1 MARVTGSVVDRH
13 RRRRPQGLGRVL
25 VVGDSLGVGTAPSL
39 RRRIGGVGADVEVGR
54 GSAEGVRVLDQR
66 LRDRHGAVVFDLGT
80 NDPTANDLRRSLRR
94 ASNIVGERDLYLST
108 VNGPDAAAK
117 NRLLTRF
124 ARRHDNVHLIRAAQK
139 IGTGP
144 DGIHY
149 SPQGYDQRAALYSR
163 AIRRSGGQMAG
174 GPYATAA
181 GRQRGGERR
190 YGPNYVPPVRGPH
203 GRVQTYAEAINYY
216 ADRFGILPRH
226 LAGLLE
232 IESGFDPNAVSY
244 AGARGMSQFMP
255 GTAPSYN
262 VRYGDSPGAIRSQIR
277 GAAHYLDDL
286 GYERGNRGAIH
297 NAFQSYNAGPGN
309 PSAAGSYGADVFAAS
324 RKYKGQFDQFAGST
338 GSRPGTPR
346 AGGGG
351 PVAIGP
357 SSSRETVGPG
367 GSGIAAMLAAM
378 LDQQAPQVPA
388 SAPTPP
394 AFAAGAAFP
403 SGYQPPPSSG
413 APGPEPLKLEELL
426 ALVQPGEGIPQT
438 EVSPGVLV
446 GGAGGGGR
454 SRGAG
459 PGGFNI
465 PNYGPSGGVLTAPT
479 GAPIDRAGVP
489 TNQATRAAVK
499 GISSIL
505 GSPVAFGTGSAH
517 SQMTSSGNV
526 SEHWEGDAIDLPSSG
541 RRLFAI
547 GRSALILAGMDPKQ
561 ARKHRGGIVNIN
573 GWQIIF
579 NAADHYDHVHVSPPD
594 QWRIPRW
601 LRSGRRR

>member
-1 MARVTGSVVDRH
+1 MARGTGSVVDRH

-39 RRRIGGVGADVEVGR
+39 RRRLGGVGADVEVGR

-80 NDPTANDLRRSLRR
+80 NDPTAGDLRRSLRQ
-94 ASNIVGERDLYLST
+94 ASNIVGNRELYLST

-139 IGTGP
+139 VGTGP

-149 SPQGYDQRAALYSR
+149 SPQGYDQRAQLYSR

-174 GPYATAA
+174 GPYAYAA
-181 GRQRGGERR
+181 GAPRAAGARSRGFSS
-190 YGPNYVPPVRGPH
+190 GPWHKRFADEIY
-203 GRVQTYAEAINYY
+203 EAYRKY
-216 ADRFGILPRH
+216 GILPKH
-226 LAGLLE
+226 LAGLIE
-232 IESGFDPNAVSY
+232 VESGGDPNAVSS
-244 AGARGMSQFMP
+244 AGAEGLTQFIP
-255 GTAPSYN
+255 STAASYG
-262 VRYGDSPGAIRSQIR
+262 VKYGDSPRAIRSQIM
-277 GAAHYLDDL
+277 GAAHYLKDL
-286 GYERGNRGAIH
+286 GYRRGDRAAIH

-309 PSAAGSYGADVFAAS
+309 PSAAGAYGQHVFQAA
-324 RKYKGQFDQFAGST
+324 AGYQGLGKLGRQVT
-338 GSRPGTPR
+338 GGGAPR
-346 AGGGG
+346 SSGGGG
-351 PVAIGP
+351 ITATPPTA
-357 SSSRETVGPG
+357 SRETVGPG
-367 GSGIAAMLAAM
+367 GTGIAAMIAAM
-378 LDQQAPQVPA
+378 MGEQEAQVPA
-388 SAPTPP
+388 SIPTPP
-394 AFAAGAAFP
+394 AFAAGAPTPA
-403 SGYQPPPSSG
+403 GYQPPASSG
-413 APGPEPLKLEELL
+413 APGPEPPDIEELL
-426 ALVQPGEGIPQT
+426 ALVQPGQGIPQT
-438 EVSPGVLV
+438 EVSPGALV
-446 GGAGGGGR
+446 GGAGGGPR
-454 SRGAG
+454 RGGTAA
-459 PGGFNI
+459 GGFNI

-479 GAPIDRAGVP
+479 GAPIDRAGAP
-489 TNQATRAAVK
+489 TNAATRAAVK

-517 SQMTSSGNV
+517 SQYTSSGNI
-526 SEHWEGDAIDLPSSG
+526 SEHWGGDAIDLPSSG
-541 RRLFAI
+541 KRLFAI